1 MGATY
6 EETSLPTLE
15 HSLATYYIVA
25 MSEASSNLARY
36 DGLRYGYRVDKDDGD
51 WATVYSRNRRIG
63 FGTEVRRRIILGTY
77 ALSAGY
83 YSKYYLKALKVRT
96 LIRRNFEEAFK
107 KHDVLVGPTMPF
119 PPFKIG
125 EKIEDPL
132 ALYMSDVDT
141 VAANLAGL
149 PAISV
154 PCGFTDG
161 LPVGMQI
168 MAPPLREELT
178 LQAAYTFEQNTSYR
192 NRKPAVK

>member
-1 MGATY
+1 
-6 EETSLPTLE
+6 
-15 HSLATYYIVA
+15 

-36 DGLRYGYRVDKDDGD
+36 DGLRYGYRVEKDEGD
-51 WATVYSRNRRIG
+51 WATVYSKDRRAG
-63 FGTEVRRRIILGTY
+63 FGAEVRRRIILGTY

-83 YSKYYLKALKVRT
+83 YNKYYMKALKVRT
-96 LIRRNFEEAFK
+96 LIRNNFEEAYK
-107 KHDVLVGPTMPF
+107 KFDVLIGPTMPF

-141 VAANLAGL
+141 VSANLAGL

-161 LPVGMQI
+161 LPIGMQI
-168 MAPPLREELT
+168 LAPPLREDLV
-178 LQAAYTFEQNTSYR
+178 LQTAYTFEQNTGYR
-192 NRKPAVK
+192 NRKPAVN

>member
-1 MGATY
+1 
-6 EETSLPTLE
+6 
-15 HSLATYYIVA
+15 
-25 MSEASSNLARY
+25 
-36 DGLRYGYRVDKDDGD
+36 
-51 WATVYSRNRRIG
+51 
-63 FGTEVRRRIILGTY
+63 
-77 ALSAGY
+77 
-83 YSKYYLKALKVRT
+83 LKALKVRT
-96 LIRRNFEEAFK
+96 LIRKNFEEAFK
-107 KHDVLVGPTMPF
+107 KFDVLIGPTMPF
-119 PPFKIG
+119 PPFKMG

-168 MAPPLREELT
+168 MAPPLREDLT
-178 LQAAYTFEQNTSYR
+178 LQVAYTFEQNTSYR